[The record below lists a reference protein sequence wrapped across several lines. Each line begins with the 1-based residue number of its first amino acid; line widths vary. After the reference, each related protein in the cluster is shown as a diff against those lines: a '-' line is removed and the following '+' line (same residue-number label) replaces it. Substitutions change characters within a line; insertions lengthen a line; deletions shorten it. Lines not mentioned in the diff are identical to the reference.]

1 MSIYKDDH
9 RNITHSLVLSCVKDG
24 AAFLMEHLNVTNG
37 SLCAP
42 QLGPRVCID
51 LYYASSAR
59 AIEKQPPSAAP
70 LKNFGLCCISSLS
83 LSSFSLSLS
92 QAYVHCKAGRGR
104 STAVAVAY
112 MLNLG
117 YVGPVCICFKFGSTY
132 TGNKNMTKFTAYI
145 YGRAAHTRET
155 DILNCPRPLSPR
167 FTYHRHTFNSQVQD

>member
-9 RNITHSLVLSCVKDG
+9 RNIAHSLVLSCVKDG
-24 AAFLMEHLNVTNG
+24 AAFLMKHLNVTND

-51 LYYASSAR
+51 LYYASPAR

-104 STAVAVAY
+104 STAVVVAY

-132 TGNKNMTKFTAYI
+132 TGNKNITKFTAYI

-155 DILNCPRPLSPR
+155 DILNCPRPLSPP